1 MIGASWSASHQRP
14 ASKFRLPS
22 IFSRSAS
29 SDELVV
35 STALYAQ
42 TSGSLLYTLSRD
54 YKLRSWNSV
63 TGSLLRTL
71 DIRSSFPSSQ
81 ELVIRGAHTSTAS
94 DTFLLPDITDVPLV
108 QVVTHPSSTS
118 RYSHLLV
125 IFLATPLST
134 VSAGS
139 FVVYRVT
146 SGTTPDLVYAG
157 HRECSMLSAGSNL
170 KGFQI
175 TSPTSADHAG
185 TGWRL
190 AVVWEK
196 RGLTYGET
204 ICADDIFQFATIYEQ
219 PNAAFLHDWHTVS
232 TDHEIVEKM
241 DTAYFDKLISLDPPN
256 PTDPHD
262 NIDIA
267 QTFSQH
273 LFYPGRFS
281 TRDLETALADYL
293 SQPGRQLSQLS
304 APSSTLSGR
313 FETIVG
319 CDLEMAIDPQTGAP
333 VVDAYRE
340 AMKRDW
346 LSIWARVRDLD
357 KHSRYPLATT
367 EVDGHVV
374 IHTRAGIS
382 AYIPE
387 DGCGMIDRS
396 ESDEGQI
403 IVELP
408 ESAFTNAYPHLDA
421 ETRRSAITISSA
433 GAYITTRLEEQ
444 ESPEGTSTLEDLMEH
459 IDSTLASA
467 EVEPLES
474 RCEALW
480 EDLIEPH
487 FGEDDQL
494 SLRRIMSNTP
504 HERDA
509 ISHTLDLLSSNNPI
523 DEEISDRVF
532 SGTGNT
538 LLTSSI
544 SSTVRSRYA
553 LARKVL
559 LVALYHLA
567 EGSEEDEFEEVIAV
581 VNRAFCVYHRYSV
594 LRWMCE
600 QTGNGRTRAKSTK
613 SKREGEETAL
623 RSRHDLENDGT
634 DPSYSLLH
642 SLLASQ
648 SVKTPISGFSLLGDA
663 AQSYLSKL
671 DLVDD
676 ELVELEP
683 RDQDVVLAH
692 TILVDGH
699 ADTAGRLTEL
709 YPLSAGIA
717 YVRARALVEVGAFEE
732 SVDLFKQGA
741 SGVRGEFNL
750 VQMYTRMLM
759 TDGSLACI
767 LPFTRDNGE
776 SEYYA
781 HVSSLYGDAGYD
793 GPAIHFGQLALRSS
807 KSTPSKA
814 LYTRIFLSNIAL
826 GNYEDAY
833 SILTATTSEEL

>member
-1 MIGASWSASHQRP
+1 MLNGVC
-14 ASKFRLPS
+14 RL
-22 IFSRSAS
+22 
-29 SDELVV
+29 
-35 STALYAQ
+35 
-42 TSGSLLYTLSRD
+42 
-54 YKLRSWNSV
+54 
-63 TGSLLRTL
+63 
-71 DIRSSFPSSQ
+71 IR
-81 ELVIRGAHTSTAS
+81 
-94 DTFLLPDITDVPLV
+94 
-108 QVVTHPSSTS
+108 
-118 RYSHLLV
+118 
-125 IFLATPLST
+125 
-134 VSAGS
+134 
-139 FVVYRVT
+139 
-146 SGTTPDLVYAG
+146 
-157 HRECSMLSAGSNL
+157 
-170 KGFQI
+170 GFQI
-175 TSPTSADHAG
+175 TSPTSADHPG

-204 ICADDIFQFATIYEQ
+204 ICVDDIFQFATTYEQ
-219 PNAAFLHDWHTVS
+219 SNAAFLHDWHTVS
-232 TDHEIVEKM
+232 TDHEVVEKM

-281 TRDLETALADYL
+281 SRDLETALADYL

-313 FETIVG
+313 FETVVG

-333 VVDAYRE
+333 IVDAYRE

-387 DGCGMIDRS
+387 DGCGMVDRS
-396 ESDEGQI
+396 GSDEGQI
-403 IVELP
+403 IIELP
-408 ESAFTNAYPHLDA
+408 ESAFANAYPHFDA

-433 GAYITTRLEEQ
+433 GAYITNRLEEQ
-444 ESPEGTSTLEDLMEH
+444 ESPEGMSILEDLMEH
-459 IDSTLASA
+459 IDSSLAAA

-480 EDLIEPH
+480 EDIIEPH
-487 FGEDDQL
+487 FGEEDQL

-509 ISHTLDLLSSNNPI
+509 ISHTLDLLSCNHPI

-567 EGSEEDEFEEVIAV
+567 EGSEEKEFEEVIAV

-600 QTGNGRTRAKSTK
+600 QTGNSKTRTKPTK

-623 RSRHDLENDGT
+623 RNRPDLGDGT
-634 DPSYSLLH
+634 DSSYALLH

-648 SVKTPISGFSLLGDA
+648 SLTTPTSGFSLLGDA

-683 RDQDVVLAH
+683 RDQDVILAH

-709 YPLSAGIA
+709 YPLSSGIA
-717 YVRARALVEVGAFEE
+717 YVRAKALVEVGAFEE

-741 SGVRGEFNL
+741 SGVRGGFDLLDLMEADTNDQMVRLLVSYPSLWITVNQSTMPMSVHSTLMLVTMDPRYTLVNSLYDLRNL
-750 VQMYTRMLM
+750 RHLKRYTPGSSFQTSLWGITKML
-759 TDGSLACI
+759 I
-767 LPFTRDNGE
+767 Q
-776 SEYYA
+776 
-781 HVSSLYGDAGYD
+781 SSL
-793 GPAIHFGQLALRSS
+793 LLSLRNCES
-807 KSTPSKA
+807 
-814 LYTRIFLSNIAL
+814 LLSRS
-826 GNYEDAY
+826 GG
-833 SILTATTSEEL
+833 